1 VSGEDES
8 NDDEEGCTME
18 DMLDPEFPVDFQ
30 LYLKNLKNMAQVKDE
45 EEGER
50 GMDDENWEEEQ
61 LRTFGLDQKELL
73 PLKIDGKIIRQLQ
86 PIEAEESDGN
96 DEERKPDLDDL
107 KMEITMD
114 EEAED
119 KRNSKKRRKYKGF
132 FRLSKTKFYFVIYY
146 IYR

>member
-1 VSGEDES
+1 
-8 NDDEEGCTME
+8 ME
-18 DMLDPEFPVDFQ
+18 DMLDPEFPMDFQ

-45 EEGER
+45 EEE
-50 GMDDENWEEEQ
+50 GMEDENWEEEQ

-107 KMEITMD
+107 KMD

-119 KRNSKKRRKYKGF
+119 KRNVKKRRKDKGF
-132 FRLSKTKFYFVIYY
+132 FFQLSKTKFYVVLKMFLLLLLKRKFPVITFI
-146 IYR
+146 IYSFC